1 MLQISAGLDGHATG
15 VGADGQIYMRV
26 GKTDENHFGSS
37 WKAMTDGS
45 TGARFRQVSRGEC

>member
-1 MLQISAGLDGHATG
+1 MLQVSAGLDGFATG

-26 GKTDENHFGSS
+26 GQSDENHTGES
-37 WKAMTDGS
+37 WSAMTDGS